1 MVAIS
6 QLAIDEVRQMPLAE
20 DNCPLE
26 CNYFGRQVI
35 EAAQEYLK
43 EQGEKTAE
51 PVPLLTSFERREDMG
66 RGRLQF
72 LMDGDA
78 DVIVTVIDDKGHA
91 SSVEFCTA
99 ILGGG
104 RSPRVRDALINVM
117 KAIREENLT
126 NPLPNGCS
134 ATYLIDPSV

>member
-6 QLAIDEVRQMPLAE
+6 QLAIDEVRQMSMAE
-20 DNCPLE
+20 DDCPLE

-43 EQGEKTAE
+43 QQSDKAAE
-51 PVPLLTSFERREDMG
+51 PIPLLTRFERREDMG

-72 LMDGDA
+72 LLDGDA
-78 DVIVTVIDDKGHA
+78 DVIVTVIDNEGQA

-99 ILGGG
+99 IMGGG
-104 RSPRVRDALINVM
+104 RSPNVRDALINVM

-126 NPLPNGCS
+126 NPLPQ
-134 ATYLIDPSV
+134 

>member
-6 QLAIDEVRQMPLAE
+6 QLAIDEVRRMPLEE
-20 DNCPLE
+20 DGCPLE

-35 EAAQEYLK
+35 EAAREYLRQQDDK
-43 EQGEKTAE
+43 AAE
-51 PVPLLTSFERREDMG
+51 PVPLLTQFERREDMG

-72 LMDGDA
+72 LLDGDA
-78 DVIVTVIDDKGHA
+78 DVIVTIIDKEGQA

-99 ILGGG
+99 IMGGG
-104 RSPRVRDALINVM
+104 RSPKVREALINVI

-126 NPLPNGCS
+126 NPLMQ
-134 ATYLIDPSV
+134 